1 VLNHLVRF
9 AAAAA
14 LFAATPS
21 FAQDAAAGY
30 PNKPVRL
37 VVPFPAGGTT
47 DILARIIGQ
56 RLSQS
61 LGQQIVVDNR
71 AGAAGNIGADIVA
84 KSPPDGYTLVMG
96 TPGTQAINQLIYSKM
111 PYDTVKDFANVAIV
125 GRIPNVLAVHPSVPA
140 KTVAEL
146 IDLAKKNPG
155 KLNYGTP
162 GNGSTGHLSMELFKT
177 MAGNLDIQHVPYKGS
192 APMLQDL
199 IGGQIQTT
207 FDNLPSALPHI
218 KGGAL
223 RALAVSTTERSP
235 ALADVP
241 TVDET
246 VKGYEASSWFVVA
259 APAGTPK
266 PIIARLNAEVNKALA
281 ADEVKGRFA
290 EIGAQPVGG
299 PPEDLDRLVQS
310 EIVKWRKVVELSG
323 AKVD

>member
-1 VLNHLVRF
+1 MLNRLVRL

-14 LFAATPS
+14 ILVSAPA
-21 FAQDAAAGY
+21 FAQDPAAGY

-56 RLSQS
+56 KLSTS
-61 LGQQIVVDNR
+61 LGQQIVIDNR

-84 KSPPDGYTLVMG
+84 KSAPDGYTLVMG

-140 KTVAEL
+140 KTVAEF
-146 IDLAKKNPG
+146 IDYAKKNPG

-177 MAGNLDIQHVPYKGS
+177 IAGGIDVQHVPYKGS

-199 IGGQIQTT
+199 IGGQIQST

-223 RALAVSTTERSP
+223 RALGVSTTERSP
-235 ALADVP
+235 ALPDVP

-266 PIIARLNAEVNKALA
+266 PILAKLNAEINKALA
-281 ADEVKGRFA
+281 AEDVKARFA
-290 EIGAQPVGG
+290 EIGATPVGG
-299 PPEDLDRLVQS
+299 APEDLDRLVQS
-310 EIVKWRKVVELSG
+310 EIVKWRKVVEVSG